1 MYIIYDYA
9 LFVIKYCNFNLTM
22 SNTEIFLLVALTYK
36 TKIFIEHAYIYF
48 QIVILKKEELLK
60 ISSCT
65 LIFQFK

>member
-9 LFVIKYCNFNLTM
+9 LLVIKYCNFNLTM
-22 SNTEIFLLVALTYK
+22 SNTEIFLLVALTNK

-48 QIVILKKEELLK
+48 QFVIFEKKELLK